1 MPSFKLVF
9 NSFRRVKIQ
18 TFIISKMTRFKKNI
32 GDPNYIPGIYNY
44 CDRWC
49 ERCPFTSRC
58 LNYEMSEEKFGDLES
73 IDLNNEAFWKKL
85 GETLDETLNMLK
97 EMAEEQG
104 IDLDTLDMEEN
115 EMPQKRMDEESVVH
129 ILSYIS
135 KAYITL
141 VNEWFEL
148 NAYLFEHSEDEIDLN
163 SALDDI
169 QYPQPEDTLM
179 LIDSIEVIRWY
190 QHQIYVKLKR
200 ALHSAQDEQ
209 FEILNDFPKD
219 SDGST
224 KVALIGMDRSISAW
238 GEILKYFPDQRENI
252 ISIITHL
259 ERLRKRTENE
269 FPDAR
274 AFVRPGFDE
283 N

>member
-1 MPSFKLVF
+1 MAL
-9 NSFRRVKIQ
+9 
-18 TFIISKMTRFKKNI
+18 FKKNSP
-32 GDPNYIPGIYNY
+32 DSKYIPGIYNY

-49 ERCPFTSRC
+49 ERCAFTSRC
-58 LNYEMSEEKFGDLES
+58 LNFEMSEEKFGDLES
-73 IDLNNEAFWKKL
+73 VDITNEAFWKKL
-85 GETLDETLNMLK
+85 SETLHETLNILK

-104 IDLDTLDMEEN
+104 IDLDSLDMEEDVKF
-115 EMPQKRMDEESVVH
+115 QRRFDEKNVIH
-129 ILSYIS
+129 ILSHMS
-135 KAYITL
+135 KAYIIM
-141 VNEWFEL
+141 VDDWFDL
-148 NAYLFEHSEDEIDLN
+148 NANLFGHYEDEIHTHPDLYE
-163 SALDDI
+163 I
-169 QYPQPEDTLM
+169 QSPPPEHMVTA
-179 LIDSIEVIRWY
+179 IDSIEVIRWY

-219 SDGST
+219 SDGLT

-238 GEILKYFPDQRENI
+238 GKILKYFSDQKKNI
-252 ISIITHL
+252 IGIITHL

-274 AFVRPGFDE
+274 TFVRPGFDE

>member
-1 MPSFKLVF
+1 
-9 NSFRRVKIQ
+9 
-18 TFIISKMTRFKKNI
+18 MTRFKKNSE
-32 GDPNYIPGIYNY
+32 DSNYISGIYNY

-58 LNYEMSEEKFGDLES
+58 LNFEMSEEKFGDLES
-73 IDLNNEAFWKKL
+73 VDLTNEEFWKKL

-104 IDLDTLDMEEN
+104 IDLDSLDMDEN
-115 EMPQKRMDEESVVH
+115 EMPQKRIDEETVVH
-129 ILSYIS
+129 ILSYMS
-135 KAYITL
+135 KAYITM
-141 VNEWFEL
+141 VNDWFEL
-148 NAYLFEHSEDEIDLN
+148 NAYLFEQNEDEIDWN
-163 SALDDI
+163 STLDDI
-169 QYPQPEDTLM
+169 QSPPQEDMVT
-179 LIDSIEVIRWY
+179 LIDSIEVVRWY

-209 FEILNDFPKD
+209 FQILNNFPKD

-238 GEILKYFPDQRENI
+238 GEILKYFPDQRKNI
-252 ISIITHL
+252 ISMITHL
-259 ERLRKRTENE
+259 ERLCKRTENE

>member
-1 MPSFKLVF
+1 MTLFEK
-9 NSFRRVKIQ
+9 NSDN
-18 TFIISKMTRFKKNI
+18 SK
-32 GDPNYIPGIYNY
+32 YIPGIYNY

-49 ERCPFTSRC
+49 ERCSFTSRC
-58 LNYEMSEEKFGDLES
+58 LNFEMSEEKFGDLES
-73 IDLNNEAFWKKL
+73 VDITNEAFWKKL
-85 GETLDETLNMLK
+85 GETLHETLNMLK

-104 IDLDTLDMEEN
+104 IDLDSLDMEA
-115 EMPQKRMDEESVVH
+115 DEKFQRRFDEKTVVH
-129 ILSYIS
+129 ILSHLS

-141 VNEWFEL
+141 VDDWFDL
-148 NAYLFEHSEDEIDLN
+148 NAYLFEHNEDQIHTHPGLYEIQ
-163 SALDDI
+163 S
-169 QYPQPEDTLM
+169 PPPEDTVTVM
-179 LIDSIEVIRWY
+179 DSIEVIRWY
-190 QHQIYVKLKR
+190 QHQIFVKLKR

-238 GEILKYFPDQRENI
+238 GKLLKYFPDQKKTI
-252 ISIITHL
+252 IGFITHL

-274 AFVRPGFDE
+274 TFVRPGFDE
-283 N
+283 IKPDS

>member
-1 MPSFKLVF
+1 
-9 NSFRRVKIQ
+9 
-18 TFIISKMTRFKKNI
+18 
-32 GDPNYIPGIYNY
+32 
-44 CDRWC
+44 
-49 ERCPFTSRC
+49 
-58 LNYEMSEEKFGDLES
+58 
-73 IDLNNEAFWKKL
+73 
-85 GETLDETLNMLK
+85 MLK

-104 IDLDTLDMEEN
+104 IDLDSLDMEEN
-115 EMPQKRMDEESVVH
+115 EMPQKQIDEETVVH
-129 ILSYIS
+129 ILSYMS
-135 KAYITL
+135 KAYITM
-141 VNEWFEL
+141 VNDWFEL
-148 NAYLFEHSEDEIDLN
+148 NAYLFEHNEDEIYWN
-163 SALDDI
+163 STFDDI
-169 QYPQPEDTLM
+169 QSPPQEDMVT
-179 LIDSIEVIRWY
+179 LIDSIEVVRWY

-209 FEILNDFPKD
+209 FEILNNFPKD

-238 GEILKYFPDQRENI
+238 GEILKYFPDQRKNI
-252 ISIITHL
+252 ISMITQL

>member
-1 MPSFKLVF
+1 
-9 NSFRRVKIQ
+9 NW
-18 TFIISKMTRFKKNI
+18 KMTRFKKNSENS
-32 GDPNYIPGIYNY
+32 NYIPGIYNY

-58 LNYEMSEEKFGDLES
+58 LNFEMSEEKFGDLES
-73 IDLNNEAFWKKL
+73 VDLNNEEFWKKL

-104 IDLDTLDMEEN
+104 IDLDSLDMEEN
-115 EMPQKRMDEESVVH
+115 EMPQKQIDEETVVH
-129 ILSYIS
+129 ILSYMS
-135 KAYITL
+135 KAYITM
-141 VNEWFEL
+141 VNDWFEL
-148 NAYLFEHSEDEIDLN
+148 NAYLFEHNEDEIYWN
-163 SALDDI
+163 STFDDI
-169 QYPQPEDTLM
+169 QSPPQEDMVT
-179 LIDSIEVIRWY
+179 LIDSIEVVRWY

-209 FEILNDFPKD
+209 FEILNNFPKD

-238 GEILKYFPDQRENI
+238 GEILKYFPDQRKNI
-252 ISIITHL
+252 ISMITQL

>member
-1 MPSFKLVF
+1 
-9 NSFRRVKIQ
+9 
-18 TFIISKMTRFKKNI
+18 MTLFKKNSE
-32 GDPNYIPGIYNY
+32 DSNYIPGIYNY

-58 LNYEMSEEKFGDLES
+58 LNFEMSEEKFGNLQSVD
-73 IDLNNEAFWKKL
+73 ITNEAFWKKL

-104 IDLDTLDMEEN
+104 IDLDSLDMEE
-115 EMPQKRMDEESVVH
+115 DEKLQRRFDEKTVVH
-129 ILSYIS
+129 ILSHIS
-135 KAYITL
+135 KTYITL
-141 VNEWFEL
+141 VNDWFEL
-148 NAYLFEHSEDEIDLN
+148 NDYLFEHNEDEINTN
-163 SALDDI
+163 SARYEI
-169 QYPQPEDTLM
+169 QSPPQEDAVT

-200 ALHSAQDEQ
+200 AHHSVQDEH
-209 FEILNDFPKD
+209 FEILNNFPKD

-224 KVALIGMDRSISAW
+224 KIALIGMDRSISAW
-238 GEILKYFPDQRENI
+238 GKILKYFSDQKKNI
-252 ISIITHL
+252 LGIITHL

-283 N
+283 IKPYS